1 MVHHVAV
8 WSQVQVPTSSPI
20 RANPREYGAVRCVR
34 YNVFPRTTFPDES
47 LEPVRNPSRPCS
59 HMRVSIPLLAACF
72 FGFLIVASGQ
82 PLTFGVIGGAS
93 LTQDF
98 QNQRVGNTIA
108 YSTPKRW
115 IAGGIVEVRL
125 PLHLSVEV
133 DGLYHELEFTNAF
146 IEPNGT
152 PNSVS
157 PAAVVTWE
165 FPLLAKYRFSLPI
178 LKPFV
183 EAGPSFRTAGNLN
196 STSPSSH
203 GFTAGAGVEAH
214 ASKLR
219 IAPQVRYTRWARDR
233 SSPYS
238 FAPSTVPDQAEFLVS
253 FSF

>member
-1 MVHHVAV
+1 MV
-8 WSQVQVPTSSPI
+8 I
-20 RANPREYGAVRCVR
+20 RASARKVTRAFTDPLEYSAVRAVRCDVDQ
-34 YNVFPRTTFPDES
+34 RTTFPAES
-47 LEPVRNPSRPCS
+47 LEPVRNPSRPYS
-59 HMRVSIPLLAACF
+59 HTRVSIPVLAACF
-72 FGFLIVASGQ
+72 FGFLTVASGQ
-82 PLTFGVIGGAS
+82 PLSFGVIGGAG

-115 IAGGIVEVRL
+115 IAGGMVEVRL

-157 PAAVVTWE
+157 PAPVVTWE
-165 FPLLAKYRFSLPI
+165 FPLLAKYRFSLP
-178 LKPFV
+178 LVKPFV

-203 GFTAGAGVEAH
+203 GFTAGMGVEAH
-214 ASKLR
+214 VLKLR

-233 SSPYS
+233 RSPYS
-238 FAPSTVPDQAEFLVS
+238 FAPSTVPDQAEFLVA
-253 FSF
+253 FSY